1 MLGSIPVKRIPGG
14 KQMPKINVK
23 RVLLGGMVAGIV
35 MNIGEAALHAGV
47 LGKDTETLYQTLSV
61 PLPNPAQTIP
71 LLVGMTF
78 VLGIVAIWLYAAIY
92 PRIESRATRCLSVGV
107 VVWLL
112 AHCWSGVYLG
122 AGYSQIFTAR
132 LVWIPV
138 VWGFFEAMLGVIA
151 GAFIYKDVA
160 ASAAR

>member
-1 MLGSIPVKRIPGG
+1 
-14 KQMPKINVK
+14 MPNIDMK
-23 RVLLGGMVAGIV
+23 RVLLGGLVAGLV
-35 MNIGEAALHAGV
+35 MNISEAALHAGV
-47 LGKDTETLYQTLSV
+47 LGKDTETLYRMLSA

-92 PRIESRATRCLSVGV
+92 PRIESRATRSLIVGV

-122 AGYSQIFTAR
+122 AGYSGIFTTR

-138 VWGFFEAMLGVIA
+138 VWGLFEAMVAVFA

-160 ASAAR
+160 APEALKTRP

>member
-1 MLGSIPVKRIPGG
+1 
-14 KQMPKINVK
+14 MPKINMT
-23 RVLLGGMVAGIV
+23 RVLMGGLVAGLV

-47 LGKDTETLYQTLSV
+47 LGKDTEALYQTLSA

-92 PRIESRATRCLSVGV
+92 PRIESRSRRSLTVGV

-112 AHCWSGVYLG
+112 AHCWSAVYLG
-122 AGYSQIFTAR
+122 AGYSGIFTVR
-132 LVWIPV
+132 LAWIPV
-138 VWGFFEAMLGVIA
+138 VWGFFEAMLSVFV
-151 GAFIYKDVA
+151 GALIYKDA
-160 ASAAR
+160 AVVDRKNTRT